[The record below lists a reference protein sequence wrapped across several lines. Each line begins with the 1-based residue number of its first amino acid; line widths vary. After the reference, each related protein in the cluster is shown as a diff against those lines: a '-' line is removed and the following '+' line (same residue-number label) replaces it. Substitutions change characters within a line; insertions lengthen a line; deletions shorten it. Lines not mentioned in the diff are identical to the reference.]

1 VVDWFSSRVEHFY
14 TIVARRRWQILFT
27 GIFGILAGLFAWRD
41 ELLTPERAERYK
53 VGPVIAMLPH
63 WNLGAGGYLCGR
75 SSLFSSL
82 LMGHIGIKTP
92 NIKSALT

>member
-1 VVDWFSSRVEHFY
+1 VVDWFSSRVKHFY

-63 WNLGAGGYLCGR
+63 WNWGLVGTCVGDRRCSHPY
-75 SSLFSSL
+75 
-82 LMGHIGIKTP
+82 
-92 NIKSALT
+92 